1 MCVVYV
7 SDSEELLP
15 KSSRC
20 LYIFFFCITDPLH
33 STLQCYCVQ
42 RAIFKMKK
50 KKEEVCALPKNGE
63 ELATRLV
70 AIKLMQLFVLAAAK
84 DCSFCYYLLLS
95 GTKFWDR

>member
-1 MCVVYV
+1 MLLCAKSYFQN
-7 SDSEELLP
+7 EE
-15 KSSRC
+15 
-20 LYIFFFCITDPLH
+20 
-33 STLQCYCVQ
+33 
-42 RAIFKMKK
+42 

-95 GTKFWDR
+95 ETKFWDR

>member
-50 KKEEVCALPKNGE
+50 KEEVSGLCPAQKWRGTRHSTRCHQAH
-63 ELATRLV
+63 ATFRFGVCERL
-70 AIKLMQLFVLAAAK
+70 
-84 DCSFCYYLLLS
+84 
-95 GTKFWDR
+95 